1 MIRIL
6 PEPVT
11 FEWDKGNIDKNLR
24 KHNISDKEAEQ
35 VFNDESNFIFE
46 DEKHSGKEMRY
57 GLFGQSGKRRKIS
70 IVFTVRHDKVRIITA
85 RDMSKRERRSYEEI
99 KKNTSI

>member
-1 MIRIL
+1 MIKIL
-6 PEPVT
+6 PNPVA
-11 FEWDKGNIDKNLR
+11 FEWNKGNIDKNLK
-24 KHNISDKEAEQ
+24 KHNMSDKEAEQ
-35 VFNDESNFIFE
+35 VFNNESKFIFE

-57 GLFGQSGKRRKIS
+57 GLFGRSGKRKIS

-85 RDMSKRERRSYEEI
+85 RDMSKRERRSYEKI